1 LGVNFVGRPVSPELL
16 TAGSAVTFENCAREA
31 IHLPGA
37 VQPHGALL
45 VARVSDGTIVQASTN
60 AQVVLGSVFASP
72 LEMRLADVI
81 GADPAT
87 LLLVLC
93 PDDDSPA
100 QSAAILFGG
109 HEFDALVYC
118 PAAGFR
124 CIELEPAVEERAEE
138 GAEEG
143 GPADFRRL
151 LERLRATA
159 TLDDLLGRA
168 VRIMREVTGHERV
181 WAYRFA
187 PDGHGVIVAEAKSDR
202 LGSFLG
208 LHYPE
213 GDIPAQARAL
223 YLRTGVR
230 TIVDSRAEP
239 AGLVSSG
246 PPTDPWVDM
255 SDGALRAVSPMHIA
269 YLRQMGVRASMSVA
283 LVVDGRLWGLLSAH
297 HYDEPRRLG
306 RRARAVVE
314 MLGLLVG
321 MQLDGFERADLASGL
336 LTLQQYQSRVLE
348 QVATART
355 APEGLTADPE
365 ALFGVCRASGAIVRV
380 GNEIFL
386 VGETPSKARCVELL
400 GALHARN
407 DTGVVVAV
415 DSVSDE
421 HPEFADIAATAAGAL
436 WVPLSRRHAN
446 VIVWLRPE
454 HVSEV
459 TWGNPV
465 ASVALG
471 LDGDERLT
479 PRGSFERWTETVRL
493 RCRPWLAEELASA
506 RQLHGA
512 LGTLLL
518 GQAEALARA
527 NSELVRANAELD
539 AFAYSAA
546 HDLREPLRGV
556 TTLANFMVED
566 YQDVLDDVGRQRM
579 SRLVDQAQRMARLL
593 DSLLDY
599 ATLGRSEMNFQE
611 VSVAALADEVGDVL
625 RPRFDERHG
634 ELRHG
639 PDATLR
645 ADPVQLVEV
654 LTNLVANGLKYND
667 DQHPI
672 VEVGVMALNE
682 TTHGHDLPKGS
693 HSAFADSPEPL
704 VVYVAD
710 NGIGIPPEDREEAF
724 RVFRRLHS
732 RDEYGPGSGAG
743 LAIARRIV
751 ERHGGRVWIEDGNTG
766 GCRVCFTVE
775 P

>member
-1 LGVNFVGRPVSPELL
+1 VTAVNAPASLELLASGSIVNFD
-16 TAGSAVTFENCAREA
+16 NCAREA
-31 IHLPGA
+31 IHRPGA
-37 VQPHGALL
+37 VQPHGVLF
-45 VARVSDGTIVQASTN
+45 VARVGDGVIVQASTN
-60 AQVVLGSVFASP
+60 ASALLGPVAASP
-72 LEMRLADVI
+72 LDRPLPDVI
-81 GADPAT
+81 GSGPAAS
-87 LLLVLC
+87 LLDLC
-93 PDDDSPA
+93 PDDDSPC
-100 QSAAILFGG
+100 QSATTVIEDR
-109 HEFDALVYC
+109 EFDALVYC
-118 PAAGFR
+118 PAPGFR
-124 CIELEPAVEERAEE
+124 VVELEPARGDDGDGNGDPA
-138 GAEEG
+138 
-143 GPADFRRL
+143 GPADIRRL
-151 LERLRATA
+151 LEQLRATES
-159 TLDDLLGRA
+159 LDDLLGRA
-168 VRIMREVTGHERV
+168 VRIMRDVTGHERV

-230 TIVDSRAEP
+230 TIVDSHAEP

-246 PPTDPWVDM
+246 SDTDPWVDM

-306 RRARAVVE
+306 RRARATVE

-336 LTLQQYQSRVLE
+336 LSLQQYQNRVLE
-348 QVATART
+348 QVATARGV
-355 APEGLTADPE
+355 PEGLVADAD
-365 ALFGVCRASGAIVRV
+365 ALLGVCRASGAIVRV
-380 GNEIFL
+380 GDEIFL
-386 VGETPSKARCVELL
+386 VGETPPKARCAELL
-400 GALHARN
+400 RGLHARN
-407 DTGVVVAV
+407 DTGDVLSL
-415 DSVSDE
+415 DCVSDE
-421 HPEFADIAATAAGAL
+421 HAEFADIAGTAAGAL
-436 WVPLSRRHAN
+436 WAPLSRRHAN
-446 VIVWLRPE
+446 VVVWLRPE

-465 ASVALG
+465 ASVTVG
-471 LDGDERLT
+471 PDGDERLT

-493 RCRPWLAEELASA
+493 RCRPWLPEELAAA

-556 TTLANFMVED
+556 STLANFMVED
-566 YQDVLDDVGRQRM
+566 YHDVLDDVGRDRM
-579 SRLVDQAQRMARLL
+579 SRLVSQAQRMARLL

-599 ATLGRSEMNFQE
+599 ATLGRAEMSLQE
-611 VSVAALADEVGDVL
+611 VSVASVAAEAGEVL
-625 RPRFDERHG
+625 RSRFDDRHG

-639 PDATLR
+639 PDAKVR
-645 ADPVQLVEV
+645 ADPVQLLEV

-667 DQHPI
+667 DPHPL
-672 VEVGVMALNE
+672 VEVGVMALSA
-682 TTHGHDLPKGS
+682 TALGHESPAIKR
-693 HSAFADSPEPL
+693 SAFADRPEPP
-704 VVYVAD
+704 VVYVSD
-710 NGIGIPPEDREEAF
+710 NGIGIAPEDREEAF

-732 RDEYGPGSGAG
+732 QDEYGAGSGAG
-743 LAIARRIV
+743 LAIVRRIV
-751 ERHGGRVWIEDGNTG
+751 ERHGGSVWIEDGDAG

>member
-1 LGVNFVGRPVSPELL
+1 VGQPASPNLL
-16 TAGSAVTFENCAREA
+16 PAGTAVTFGNCAREA
-31 IHLPGA
+31 IHLPDA
-37 VQPHGALL
+37 VQPHGVLL
-45 VARVSDGTIVQASTN
+45 VVRVSDSTIVQASTN
-60 AQVVLGSVFASP
+60 TLALLGQVTESLLDTP
-72 LEMRLADVI
+72 LADVI
-81 GADPAT
+81 GAGPAA
-87 LLLVLC
+87 LLLGLC
-93 PDDDSPA
+93 PDDDSAP
-100 QSAAILFGG
+100 QSATIVLGG

-118 PAAGFR
+118 PALGFR
-124 CIELEPAVEERAEE
+124 GLELEPVEQRSAEDGVE
-138 GAEEG
+138 TVE
-143 GPADFRRL
+143 PADIRRL
-151 LERLRATA
+151 LERLRSTA
-159 TLDDLLGRA
+159 TVDDLLDRA
-168 VRIMREVTGHERV
+168 VDLMREVTGHERV

-187 PDGHGVIVAEAKSDR
+187 PDGHGVIVAEAKPER

-230 TIVDSRAEP
+230 TIVDACATP

-246 PPTDPWVDM
+246 LQTDAWVDM

-297 HYDEPRRLG
+297 HYDKPRRLG
-306 RRARAVVE
+306 RRARSVVE

-321 MQLDGFERADLASGL
+321 MQLDGFERTALASGL
-336 LTLQQYQSRVLE
+336 LTLQQYQNRVLE
-348 QVATART
+348 QVAVART
-355 APEGLTADPE
+355 VPEGLIADSE
-365 ALFGVCRASGAIVRV
+365 ALLGVCRASGAIVRV
-380 GNEIFL
+380 GDDIL
-386 VGETPSKARCVELL
+386 RIGQTPSEARCAELIH
-400 GALHARN
+400 ALHARK
-407 DTGVVVAV
+407 DIGDILALEC
-415 DSVSDE
+415 VSDD
-421 HPEFADIAATAAGAL
+421 HPEFAADAGIAAGAL
-436 WVPLSRRHAN
+436 CVPLSRRHAN

-454 HVSEV
+454 QISEV

-465 ASVALG
+465 ASVELG
-471 LDGDERLT
+471 VDGDERLT

-493 RCRPWLAEELASA
+493 RCRPWLAEELASV

-512 LGTLLL
+512 LGTLFF

-527 NSELVRANAELD
+527 NTELVRANAELD

-566 YQDVLDDVGRQRM
+566 YQDVLDDVGRERM
-579 SRLVDQAQRMARLL
+579 SRLVHQAQRMAGLL

-599 ATLGRSEMNFQE
+599 ATLGRSEVSFQE
-611 VSVAALADEVGDVL
+611 VSVAALAEEAGEVL
-625 RPRFDERHG
+625 RPRFEDRHG

-639 PDATLR
+639 PDATVR
-645 ADPVQLVEV
+645 GDPVQLVEV

-667 DQHPI
+667 DEHPL
-672 VEVGVMALNE
+672 VEVGVMALDE
-682 TTHGHDLPKGS
+682 TTLGHQLSKIDQN
-693 HSAFADSPEPL
+693 AFADGPEPL

-732 RDEYGPGSGAG
+732 DDQYGPGSGAG
-743 LAIARRIV
+743 LAIVRRIV
-751 ERHGGRVWIEDGNTG
+751 ERHGGRVWIEDGARG
-766 GCRVCFTVE
+766 GTRVCFTVE